1 MDYGNVISRL
11 SFALP
16 RTFAVHQRFGL
27 QIFYYSLL
35 IGKFYLTLCCP
46 DESAS
51 LFWILESSSPL
62 ALNPPDNCTL
72 TPRARRLTASK
83 QLLFLS
89 ASCVSAAPAPVSA
102 MSPPNNNASLPS
114 GLRSPPPPV
123 PDTLVSFPAPHV
135 LLVTLNR
142 PKQLNC
148 IPRPQHFALE
158 RLWDWYDEE
167 PTLRCA
173 VITGTGR
180 AFCAGAD
187 LKEWNAIN
195 TRPAP
200 SSSSRPTNSPSIAP
214 SQAGITPSGAATTPQ
229 QQQQQ
234 QQPDQDKPTSRMP
247 RGGFGGMSN
256 RPGAKPILAAANG
269 ICFGGGMEMAINCDM
284 VIASSSARFALP
296 EVTIGVIALAGAL
309 PRLARSV
316 GKQRASEMA
325 LSGKSYTADE
335 MKEWGL
341 VNEVVA
347 AEGDVVAKALEWAG
361 KIAGNSPDAVIVSRE
376 GLKLGWEG
384 VGPEM
389 GTDILIKGWYGRIE
403 KGENMVEGVK
413 SFNEKLKPVWKNS
426 KL

>member
-1 MDYGNVISRL
+1 MS
-11 SFALP
+11 SPKSATALP
-16 RTFAVHQRFGL
+16 AGL
-27 QIFYYSLL
+27 
-35 IGKFYLTLCCP
+35 
-46 DESAS
+46 A
-51 LFWILESSSPL
+51 
-62 ALNPPDNCTL
+62 
-72 TPRARRLTASK
+72 
-83 QLLFLS
+83 
-89 ASCVSAAPAPVSA
+89 
-102 MSPPNNNASLPS
+102 
-114 GLRSPPPPV
+114 SPPPPV

-158 RLWDWYDEE
+158 RLWDWYDAE

-195 TRPAP
+195 TRTTTTGQSAAEPA
-200 SSSSRPTNSPSIAP
+200 TGNSPSGAP
-214 SQAGITPSGAATTPQ
+214 SQAAITAPHA
-229 QQQQQ
+229 
-234 QQPDQDKPTSRMP
+234 

-256 RPGAKPILAAANG
+256 RGGAKPILAAANG

-284 VIASSSARFALP
+284 VIASASARFALP

-309 PRLARSV
+309 PRLGRSV
-316 GKQRASEMA
+316 GRQRASEMA
-325 LSGKSYTADE
+325 LSGKSYTAAE
-335 MKEWGL
+335 MREWGL
-341 VNEVVA
+341 VNEVVF
-347 AEGDVVAKALEWAG
+347 EGADVVAKALEWAA

-389 GTDILIKGWYGRIE
+389 GTDMLIKGWYGRIE
-403 KGENMVEGVK
+403 SGKNMIEGVR
-413 SFNEKLKPVWKNS
+413 SFNEKRKPVWKDS

>member
-1 MDYGNVISRL
+1 
-11 SFALP
+11 
-16 RTFAVHQRFGL
+16 
-27 QIFYYSLL
+27 
-35 IGKFYLTLCCP
+35 
-46 DESAS
+46 
-51 LFWILESSSPL
+51 
-62 ALNPPDNCTL
+62 
-72 TPRARRLTASK
+72 
-83 QLLFLS
+83 
-89 ASCVSAAPAPVSA
+89 
-102 MSPPNNNASLPS
+102 MSPPNNTPGLPS
-114 GLRSPPPPV
+114 SLSSPPPAV

-167 PTLRCA
+167 PSLRCA
-173 VITGTGR
+173 VLTGTGR

-187 LKEWNAIN
+187 LKDG
-195 TRPAP
+195 
-200 SSSSRPTNSPSIAP
+200 AP
-214 SQAGITPSGAATTPQ
+214 SQAGITASGASATTPQ
-229 QQQQQ
+229 K
-234 QQPDQDKPTSRMP
+234 QQPEDKPTSRMP

-256 RPGAKPILAAANG
+256 RGGAKPILAAANG
-269 ICFGGGMEMAINCDM
+269 LCFGGGMEMAINCDM
-284 VIASSSARFALP
+284 VIAAASARFGLP

-325 LSGKSYTADE
+325 LGGGSYSAAE

-341 VNEVVA
+341 VNEVVP

-361 KIAGNSPDAVIVSRE
+361 RIAGNSPDAVIVSRE

-389 GTDILIKGWYGRIE
+389 GTDMLIKGWYGRIE

-413 SFNEKLKPVWKNS
+413 SFNEKRKPVWKDS